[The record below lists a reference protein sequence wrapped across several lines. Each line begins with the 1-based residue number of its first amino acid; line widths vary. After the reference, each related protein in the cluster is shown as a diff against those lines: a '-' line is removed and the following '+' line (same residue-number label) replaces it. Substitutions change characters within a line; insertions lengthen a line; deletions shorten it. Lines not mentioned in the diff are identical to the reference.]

1 MSSLLEENLENIFL
15 RLQVKQPL
23 RRRCVCK
30 LWCTLIH
37 TANFI
42 SKHLNLSIKEYNSTL
57 LLKCYRP
64 GYKDNGVEI
73 SGSCNG
79 LLCVRTSF
87 PGGEDEDAISL
98 WNPSSNEYK
107 ELPSSPNE
115 FSSEDTGL
123 YGFAYDSQDDDYKV
137 VRVVDY
143 YYNNYYDT
151 GMTSRCIRAKISD
164 PNFVGIA
171 FDIGT
176 ETFKDLE
183 VEWLHLPESDE
194 DIYNYSLGVLRRF
207 IVSAHGFGYDSE
219 TDDYKFVDL
228 GCISGESDK
237 SEMHIYSLRSDSWKP
252 AKYIPYVCKEDVL
265 VPGLYFNG
273 SLHCTPVDGF
283 EIKYHSGV
291 RGDVEVLVL
300 YDPKDERARVLKLD
314 KDMNPVHS
322 QLETY
327 VQSLVSLKPG
337 AHRKQENKD
346 TSKAMKV

>member
-42 SKHLNLSIKEYNSTL
+42 SKHLNLSIKEYNSPL

-64 GYKDNGVEI
+64 GYKGNVFYTMEYNSLFSSLTSSSTETYECDEAVEMDQPLISADNGVEI

-151 GMTSRCIRAKISD
+151 GMTSRCIRYDQIHGKIS
-164 PNFVGIA
+164 
-171 FDIGT
+171 
-176 ETFKDLE
+176 
-183 VEWLHLPESDE
+183 
-194 DIYNYSLGVLRRF
+194 VLYLIF
-207 IVSAHGFGYDSE
+207 F
-219 TDDYKFVDL
+219 
-228 GCISGESDK
+228 
-237 SEMHIYSLRSDSWKP
+237 
-252 AKYIPYVCKEDVL
+252 L
-265 VPGLYFNG
+265 V
-273 SLHCTPVDGF
+273 
-283 EIKYHSGV
+283 IKYLG
-291 RGDVEVLVL
+291 
-300 YDPKDERARVLKLD
+300 
-314 KDMNPVHS
+314 
-322 QLETY
+322 
-327 VQSLVSLKPG
+327 
-337 AHRKQENKD
+337 
-346 TSKAMKV
+346 